1 MTTYRVPQTQQGI
14 DGMALVACLLILFGG
29 IMLYRDFKVEDMG
42 KINIQVATDDPQA
55 GNQETNADEVG
66 SGHEPSSIIDNG
78 GQISAI
84 YDNYTVTQ
92 GPHGFSYGHM
102 AIDLSAGKGGIIKS
116 PIHGYVADRYVDQ
129 YGNPTLVLE
138 NDFYRVTLLHGKYK
152 VEVGEEISLGQMIGR
167 ESNLGLTTDLQGR
180 SCRNRDCG
188 YHSHLNIFD
197 KFVGENVNPLEVIS
211 P

>member
-1 MTTYRVPQTQQGI
+1 
-14 DGMALVACLLILFGG
+14 MALVACLLILFGG
-29 IMLYRDFKVEDMG
+29 IMIYRDFKAEDIG
-42 KINIQVATDDPQA
+42 KVNIEVAVDDPLA

-66 SGHEPSSIIDNG
+66 SGRATSSIIENG
-78 GQISAI
+78 RQIAAI
-84 YDNYTVTQ
+84 YDKYTVTQ
-92 GPHGFSYGHM
+92 GPHGYSYGHM

-116 PIHGYVADRYVDQ
+116 PIYGYVSDRYVDQ

-152 VEVGEEISLGQMIGR
+152 VEIGDEINLGQMIGR
-167 ESNLGLTTDLQGR
+167 ESNLGLTTDMQGR

-197 KFVGENVNPLEVIS
+197 KSLGENINPLEVIS